1 MKNHILHLILKKK
14 LRYEKFH
21 AIYWKCFFPLRRVW
35 ARMMLTNQLMWN
47 RKFISMLCR
56 YFSVLPPSFR
66 HWEEKS
72 HKVYLKFMLT
82 VDVRE
87 VQAVF
92 GNFVAFLD
100 LLSTPTMKESMPWR
114 NIYYDGEI
122 KHARNHFVAF
132 LRTHSEIELEKEDG
146 GKENSIFTA
155 NFTRWAAIIQIFLN

>member
-1 MKNHILHLILKKK
+1 MKNFMQYI
-14 LRYEKFH
+14 ENVFFH
-21 AIYWKCFFPLRRVW
+21 FVECEREWCWQISWCGIG
-35 ARMMLTNQLMWN
+35 
-47 RKFISMLCR
+47 KFISMLCR

-132 LRTHSEIELEKEDG
+132 LRTHSEIELGKEDG
-146 GKENSIFTA
+146 RRKILFLQPISRDEQPSFKFSLIKFIFMI
-155 NFTRWAAIIQIFLN
+155 RII